1 MFFQALVRIL
11 YIFFLQYPTKIL
23 LAELLFCFSAKR
35 RKHFWWRFIP
45 CVLIFLALPFCFGY
59 YDSWMMIGGWYSLS
73 FLMHFILS
81 IALILFCFQFSW
93 KQAVFY
99 CSSAYAVEHCFDC
112 LQRIA
117 NRLFQAQEIH
127 LDIYCRL
134 ALYLGIMVVTFAFF
148 YFIFIRKIRNLDD
161 SVIKNNL
168 VIFMSV
174 TTILVTNVMSV
185 WIGHVGYDIYHKI
198 YDAIACVLLIMSYY
212 MFFYIFELVKK
223 NEVLKCVLDMNEEQR
238 LIAKENIELINIKCH
253 DIKHQ
258 IENLRCLTNSEEM
271 QQNLQELEKFVGI
284 YDSILKTGNSTL
296 DAVLTEKKLFCE
308 RYKINFSCIIDGC
321 TLGFMEDEDIYALF
335 GNALDNAVECVI
347 KNEEEMQR
355 LISIKVSPVG
365 KMLSIHFDNYCAN
378 EIVWKDGLPMTG
390 KGDRASHGYGMRSI
404 RHVVDKYQGTMTV
417 FQKDNM
423 FNLNIVLPIPE
434 EKGKK
439 E

>member
-1 MFFQALVRIL
+1 MFFQTLAKAIYL
-11 YIFFLQYPTKIL
+11 FFMQYPTKIL
-23 LAELLFCFSAKR
+23 LAELLFCLSAKR

-59 YDSWMMIGGWYSLS
+59 YNSWMVIGGWYSLS

-81 IALILFCFQFSW
+81 IALILFCFHFSW

-117 NRLFQAQEIH
+117 KRLFEEQGIP
-127 LDIYCRL
+127 LNIYCKL
-134 ALYLGIMVVTFAFF
+134 ALYLGIMCVTFFFF
-148 YFIFIRKIRNLDD
+148 YFIFIRKIKNLDD

-198 YDAIACVLLIMSYY
+198 YDAIACILLIMSYY

-238 LIAKENIELINIKCH
+238 LIAKENIELINRKCH

-258 IENLRCLTNSEEM
+258 IENLRCLTTNEEM
-271 QQNLQELEKFVGI
+271 QQNLQELEKCVGI

-335 GNALDNAVECVI
+335 GNALDNAIECVI
-347 KNEEEMQR
+347 KNTEETQR

-390 KGDRASHGYGMRSI
+390 KRDRASHGYGMPSI

-423 FNLNIVLPIPE
+423 FNLNIVLPIPD
-434 EKGKK
+434 K
-439 E
+439 EREA